1 MIPGQFTNHKSNG
14 NKTKR
19 NTPTIKSRTPCQH
32 PTIKTHQL
40 FHGLRRERVLLVPLA
55 CVRTQLLV
63 RELAAH
69 LVHHLMFR
77 GKLGVGGVRAPIAA
91 ADDIVPA
98 AVDILVL
105 APAIV
110 VVRLNGEAS
119 RRPVDGPSSGRLGL
133 DIAGEG

>member
-1 MIPGQFTNHKSNG
+1 M
-14 NKTKR
+14 
-19 NTPTIKSRTPCQH
+19 
-32 PTIKTHQL
+32 
-40 FHGLRRERVLLVPLA
+40 LLVPLA
-55 CVRTQLLV
+55 GVRTQLLV

-77 GKLGVGGVRAPIAA
+77 GKLGVGGIRAAPVAAA

-98 AVDILVL
+98 AVDIFV
-105 APAIV
+105 PASV